1 MKVPFDADY
10 IQEGAVLG
18 IKVDAITREGHRV
31 RIVEFEGDL
40 YGDGPDFPLL
50 GYDLD
55 AKDPSTVRSWKKDG
69 TYFRDGFE
77 HARDLLYMNLC

>member
-10 IQEGAVLG
+10 MQEGAALG
-18 IKVDAITREGHRV
+18 IRVDAITREGHRV
-31 RIVEFEGDL
+31 RIVEFDGEL
-40 YGDGPDFPLL
+40 YGDGGDFPLL

-69 TYFRDGFE
+69 TYFREDIK